1 MSEFKWEI
9 IITDGNLGRD
19 MMSQFFVCVCVQN
32 CKEGDDFGV
41 MFVVVERGSP
51 NIPVMFG

>member
-19 MMSQFFVCVCVQN
+19 MMSQFVVCVCAKLQ
-32 CKEGDDFGV
+32 
-41 MFVVVERGSP
+41 RG
-51 NIPVMFG
+51 G